1 MKLILNQSFDKISS
15 DRYGTHTWLHYLF
28 SFDNFFINRPNVLG
42 ALSLVHGLRCV
53 STAGESGIDA
63 AHSPY
68 LAQFFQLR
76 SCDFL

>member
-15 DRYGTHTWLHYLF
+15 NPYGKHSTWLHYLF
-28 SFDNFFINRPNVLG
+28 SFDNFFINCPNVLG

-53 STAGESGIDA
+53 STAGESGIDS

-68 LAQFFQLR
+68 LA
-76 SCDFL
+76 